1 MPSSLT
7 SETLHMT
14 CVARGGA
21 ALLISGPS
29 GAGKSDLA
37 LRLIDRG
44 AVLVSDDYTILQNS
58 GGTLFARA
66 PDTIKG
72 QIEVRGV
79 GIVPMPCVQDVP
91 VALIIELMEAPDRY
105 PLEPLKHVIAGV
117 TIAVIGLSPFEAS
130 AAIKAEL
137 ALARIKTG

>member
-14 CVARGGA
+14 CVARNGA
-21 ALLISGPS
+21 ALLIGGPS

-44 AVLVSDDYTILQNS
+44 ALLVSDDYTILQNS
-58 GGTLFARA
+58 GGALFARA
-66 PDTIKG
+66 PETIKG

-79 GIVPMPCVQDVP
+79 GIVAMPCVQDVP
-91 VALIIELMEAPDRY
+91 VALIIELIETPDRY
-105 PLEPLKHVIAGV
+105 PLEPLTHVIAGV

-130 AAIKAEL
+130 TAIKAEL